1 MGSKAEGIVNADK
14 HGEDVTP
21 YTVAG
26 AAGAKGSPRRGN
38 VSPKRNRSPS
48 PQKAPFAAAGSS
60 SSIKASHSK
69 KDSLVQSSQQE
80 APVIP
85 FKPDDKDQLV
95 ESGGVVPKSDEKPVE
110 EKPKAPVEEKPAPV
124 QEKVEDVSETVVEVE
139 KDPVY
144 EAVAYKDEHKSA
156 GVAIQKALEVLALPV
171 TLKTH
176 HDKLLRFDGKEGKE
190 CVGDQHELVS
200 NAVWVIFPLDDGM
213 ICLKHNDTQMN
224 LQMIPPDDEGLCYLD
239 NAN

>member
-176 HDKLLRFDGKEGKE
+176 HDKLLRFDGKEG
-190 CVGDQHELVS
+190 
-200 NAVWVIFPLDDGM
+200 
-213 ICLKHNDTQMN
+213 
-224 LQMIPPDDEGLCYLD
+224 
-239 NAN
+239 